1 MHIGFE
7 TDESGNATFLH
18 PIHTY
23 DNSGRIHVETPQN
36 ATAKLGFFFDIWG
49 NDFSKDKILD
59 YSVDEQHSLEMSVNG
74 NKVDTFE
81 ETILEPYIFID
92 IEYSETN

>member
-1 MHIGFE
+1 
-7 TDESGNATFLH
+7 
-18 PIHTY
+18 
-23 DNSGRIHVETPQN
+23 
-36 ATAKLGFFFDIWG
+36 
-49 NDFSKDKILD
+49 
-59 YSVDEQHSLEMSVNG
+59 VDEQHTLEMSVNG